1 MPRLALPPPLV
12 RLLLLGAVL
21 AGPLAASDSPA
32 PPASSPDDPTNLIVA
47 EGRAVYRQRDLDALV
62 MIAARYHHG
71 AFSPADED
79 QLRHALARILVARE
93 PLLDSLEGL
102 PPAVATGKAGDAF
115 LLDLLDY
122 RASSEHGAYLLPA
135 TASASA
141 SLPVATEPIPAHAP
155 EASAAAGDAPVIV
168 ALPPLVVVRTL
179 PGPVRRSLQL
189 QIALRFADQATS
201 QRIGAQAPIIRDAIL
216 GYLDGLSNAVF
227 LEPKQQRL
235 KQGITAAITLQVP
248 GFPANAVLIP
258 QLDSTPLSDDAV
270 PARAPAAGAAPAAAS
285 ASPGAGH

>member
-1 MPRLALPPPLV
+1 MPRLALPPSLV

-21 AGPLAASDSPA
+21 AGPLAASDNPA
-32 PPASSPDDPTNLIVA
+32 PPATSQADPTNMIVA
-47 EGRAVYRQRDLDALV
+47 EGRAIYRQRDLDALV

-71 AFSPADED
+71 AFSAAEED

-93 PLLDSLEGL
+93 PLLESLEGL
-102 PPAVATGKAGDAF
+102 PPAVANGKAGDAY

-122 RASSEHGAYLLPA
+122 HASSEQGAELLPA
-135 TASASA
+135 SASP
-141 SLPVATEPIPAHAP
+141 PVATEPIPMPAP
-155 EASAAAGDAPVIV
+155 GTSAAASDAPVIV

-179 PGPVRRSLQL
+179 PGPDRRSLQL

-216 GYLDGLSNAVF
+216 GYLDGLSNAEF
-227 LEPKQQRL
+227 LEPKQQSL

-258 QLDSTPLSDDAV
+258 QVDSTRLSDDAA
-270 PARAPAAGAAPAAAS
+270 PAPVPAAG
-285 ASPGAGH
+285 GAGASH